1 MYEWNNQEQIVELKN
16 DEIDAVD
23 LIQWNGGVIMNPKR
37 LAILRDEREMEHRIR
52 ESALKE
58 GNREL
63 YSNSNKIMIIEET
76 V

>member
-1 MYEWNNQEQIVELKN
+1 
-16 DEIDAVD
+16 
-23 LIQWNGGVIMNPKR
+23 MNPKR

-52 ESALKE
+52 ENALKE
-58 GNREL
+58 RNGEL